1 MMKATEM
8 IRRGLLFI
16 DRFALPIFEDVRDI
30 ALVQPTPR
38 GGNHPLWV
46 IGHIAHS
53 EGEITGMVHGDP
65 NPLNGW
71 EKMFAAGTEPT
82 TAASDYPSF
91 DEVLEGYR
99 TIRART
105 LKMID
110 ALHDSDLDEAP
121 KAASDEMLEFVPT
134 IGETLMMVVI
144 HQEFHLGQI
153 ADVRRT
159 AGRKPL
165 MV

>member
-1 MMKATEM
+1 MQAKEM

-16 DRFALPIFEDVRDI
+16 DRFALPMFEDVRDI

-46 IGHIAHS
+46 VGHIAHS

-65 NPLNGW
+65 NPLESW
-71 EKMFAAGTEPT
+71 EKMFTAGTEPT
-82 TAASDYPSF
+82 PVASDYPSF
-91 DEVLEGYR
+91 DEVLDGYR
-99 TIRART
+99 MMRART

-110 ALHDSDLDEAP
+110 ALDDSELDEAP
-121 KAASDEMLEFVPT
+121 KAASAEMLEFVPT
-134 IGETLMMVVI
+134 IGEALMLLVM
-144 HQEFHLGQI
+144 HQEFHLGQM

-159 AGRKPL
+159 AGRKAL